1 MPTSAQ
7 PTRLVIA
14 LRKSALSL
22 CHAEYIRG
30 RLLKLYPSCEIV
42 LRGITTQGDRIV
54 DRSLAEVGGKGLFI
68 EEIER
73 AITEGR
79 ADLAVH
85 SLKDMPMIV
94 AEGFVIAAIPVRE
107 DPRDALVSSK
117 YDSLDSLPAGAIVGT
132 SSPRREAQLR
142 GHNAELNIRLLRGNV
157 NTRVQRLDEGK
168 YDAVVLATAG
178 LNRLELGHKISAILD
193 PSEFLPAV
201 GQGALALECSADR
214 SDIIAAVEPLIDR
227 TTLLAVS
234 AERAFARA
242 LSGSCYTPI
251 AGYAMFR
258 DDELW
263 LRGLLASRDG
273 SDILR
278 GELASPVADI
288 AAAETLGLAL
298 AQEFFAR
305 GAARL
310 LGEGTSVPAG

>member
-1 MPTSAQ
+1 MSIPAQ

-30 RLLKLYPSCEIV
+30 RLLTLYPSCEIV

-117 YDSLDSLPAGAIVGT
+117 YNSLDSLPAGAIVGT

-142 GHNAELNIRLLRGNV
+142 GRNAELNIRLLRGNV

-251 AGYAMFR
+251 AGYAMYR
-258 DDELW
+258 GDELW

-288 AAAETLGLAL
+288 AAAEALGVAL
-298 AQEFFAR
+298 AKDFFAR

-310 LGEGTSVPAG
+310 LGEGSSVPAG

>member
-1 MPTSAQ
+1 MSTSAH

-30 RLLKLYPSCEIV
+30 RLLALYPSCEIV

-79 ADLAVH
+79 ADFAVH
-85 SLKDMPMIV
+85 SLKDMPMVV
-94 AEGFVIAAIPVRE
+94 ADGFVIAAIPARE

-117 YDSLDSLPAGAIVGT
+117 YHSLDSLPAGAIIGT

-142 GHNAELNIRLLRGNV
+142 GRNAGLNIRLLRGNV
-157 NTRVQRLDEGK
+157 NTRVQRLDEGN
-168 YDAVVLATAG
+168 YDAVILATAG
-178 LNRLELGHKISAILD
+178 LNRLELGHRISAILE
-193 PSEFLPAV
+193 PEEFLPAV
-201 GQGALALECSADR
+201 GQGALALECSAGR
-214 SDIIAAVEPLIDR
+214 RDIIAAVEPLIDR
-227 TTLLAVS
+227 STLLAVT

-251 AGYAMFR
+251 AGHAIFR
-258 DDELW
+258 GPELW

-278 GELASPVADI
+278 GEMSATVADV
-288 AAAETLGLAL
+288 ASAESLGLAL
-298 AQEFFAR
+298 GQDFFRR
-305 GAARL
+305 GAARM
-310 LGEGTSVPAG
+310 LGA